1 MKLVYHIITEGD
13 NINMKINFKK
23 TIIDYL
29 IIALGASLFAVS
41 FNVFIASSEI
51 PIAMGGIT
59 GISMVINYF
68 FPKLSMGLL
77 TLLVNL
83 PFLALGL
90 WKIGGRFMAKTVFAS
105 IVLSLAMDLSA
116 LLPSL
121 TTDPMLCAIYGGIGT
136 GAGLGLVFIR
146 NGSTAGTDI
155 VGLVL
160 KQKYTGI
167 PLGKLV
173 LAADTFIVLCAAFAF
188 KDPNSVLFAIIKMYA
203 ASIATDGVIYGFT
216 TDKLAYIISEKAET
230 ISKLVISEL
239 HHGATILTGEGA
251 FTNTPRK
258 MIMCAINPNQIGL
271 LKEIVRE
278 TDNGAF
284 MIVTNT
290 HEVLGFGFKPN
301 IKTNL

>member
-1 MKLVYHIITEGD
+1 MKV
-13 NINMKINFKK
+13 NIKK
-23 TIIDYL
+23 TIFDY
-29 IIALGASLFAVS
+29 IIIFLGASLFAIS
-41 FNVFIASSEI
+41 FNVFIARSEI

-59 GISMVINYF
+59 GISMVINHF
-68 FPKLSMGLL
+68 FPWLSMGLL
-77 TLLVNL
+77 TFLVNV

-90 WKIGGRFMAKTVFAS
+90 WKIGGSFMTKTIFAS
-105 IVLSLAMDLSA
+105 VALSVVMDISA
-116 LLPSL
+116 SFPAL
-121 TTDPMLCAIYGGIGT
+121 TTDPMLCTIYGGLGT
-136 GAGLGLVFIR
+136 GVGLGLVFIR
-146 NGSTAGTDI
+146 SGSTAGTDI

-173 LAADTFIVLCAAFAF
+173 LAADTVIVLCAAFAF

-216 TDKLAYIISEKAET
+216 TDKLAYIITEKAET

-239 HHGATILTGEGA
+239 RHGATILTGEGA
-251 FTNTPRK
+251 FTNAPRK
-258 MIMCAINPNQIGL
+258 MVMCAINTNQIGL

-278 TDNGAF
+278 NDDNAF
-284 MIVTNT
+284 MVVTNT

-301 IKTNL
+301 IKSNL

>member
-1 MKLVYHIITEGD
+1 M
-13 NINMKINFKK
+13 
-23 TIIDYL
+23 DYL
-29 IIALGASLFAVS
+29 IILIGASLFAAS
-41 FNVFIASSEI
+41 FNAFIDKSEI

-59 GISMVINYF
+59 GISMVLNRF
-68 FPKLSMGLL
+68 TGLSMGVL
-77 TLLVNL
+77 TFLVNV
-83 PFLALGL
+83 PFLLLGL

-105 IVLSLAMDLSA
+105 VVLSIAMDLTVA
-116 LLPSL
+116 IPTL
-121 TTDPMLCAIYGGIGT
+121 TTDPMLCAIYGGLGT

-173 LAADTFIVLCAAFAF
+173 LAADTVIVICAAFAF
-188 KDPNSVLFAIIKMYA
+188 KDPNSVLFAIIKMYV

-216 TDKLAYIISEKAET
+216 TDKLAYIITEKADT

-251 FTNTPRK
+251 FTNAPRK

-278 TDNGAF
+278 NDNDAF

-301 IKTNL
+301 VKSNL

>member
-1 MKLVYHIITEGD
+1 MVLQT
-13 NINMKINFKK
+13 KK
-23 TIIDYL
+23 TSSQNIKKVFLDYFIIL
-29 IIALGASLFAVS
+29 IGAVLFAAS
-41 FNVFIASSEI
+41 FNAFIDKSEI

-59 GISMVINYF
+59 GISMVLNRF
-68 FPKLSMGLL
+68 TGVSMGIL
-77 TLLVNL
+77 TFLVNV

-105 IVLSLAMDLSA
+105 VVLSIAMDVTA
-116 LLPSL
+116 AIPTL
-121 TTDPMLCAIYGGIGT
+121 TTDSMLCAIYGGIGT
-136 GAGLGLVFIR
+136 GAGLGLVFTR

-173 LAADTFIVLCAAFAF
+173 LAADTVIVLCAAFAF

-216 TDKLAYIISEKAET
+216 TDKLAYIITEKADT

-251 FTNTPRK
+251 YTNSPRK

-271 LKEIVRE
+271 LKEIVRAQD
-278 TDNGAF
+278 DNAF

-301 IKTNL
+301 VKSNL

>member
-1 MKLVYHIITEGD
+1 MK
-13 NINMKINFKK
+13 KIDFSTIKK
-23 TIIDYL
+23 VFLDYL
-29 IIALGASLFAVS
+29 IIFLGASLFAVS
-41 FNVFIASSEI
+41 FNIFIKHAQ
-51 PIAMGGIT
+51 IAVGGIT
-59 GISMVINYF
+59 GISMVINFF

-77 TLLVNL
+77 TFLVNL
-83 PFLALGL
+83 PFLLLGL
-90 WKIGGRFMAKTVFAS
+90 WKIGGKFMAKTVFAS
-105 IVLSLAMDLSA
+105 ISLSIVMQLTETLPA
-116 LLPSL
+116 LTNDAL
-121 TTDPMLCAIYGGIGT
+121 LCAIYGGLGT
-136 GAGLGLVFIR
+136 GVGLGLVFIR

-173 LAADTFIVLCAAFAF
+173 LIADTIIVLGASFAF
-188 KDPNSVLFAIIKMYA
+188 KSANSILYAIIKMYA

-216 TDKLAYIISEKAET
+216 TDKLAYIISEKAEN
-230 ISKLVISEL
+230 ISKLVISDL
-239 HHGATILTGEGA
+239 HHGATILSGHGA
-251 FTNTPRK
+251 YTSESRK
-258 MIMCAINPNQIGL
+258 LVFCAINTNQIGR

-278 TDNGAF
+278 QDETAF

>member
-1 MKLVYHIITEGD
+1 MKTNLR
-13 NINMKINFKK
+13 K
-23 TIIDYL
+23 TILDYI
-29 IIALGASLFAVS
+29 IIAVGASLFAVS
-41 FNVFIASSEI
+41 FNMFIARSET

-77 TLLVNL
+77 TFLVNV

-105 IVLSLAMDLSA
+105 VVLSLAMDISA
-116 LLPSL
+116 AFPAL
-121 TTDPMLCAIYGGIGT
+121 THDPMLCAIYGGIGT

-160 KQKYTGI
+160 KQRYTGI

-173 LAADTFIVLCAAFAF
+173 LAADTVIVLCASFAF
-188 KDPNSVLFAIIKMYA
+188 KSANSVLFAIIKMYA

-216 TDKLAYIISEKAET
+216 TDKLAYIVTEKTET

-251 FTNTPRK
+251 FTNLPRK

-278 TDNGAF
+278 NDPDAF

-301 IKTNL
+301 VKTNL

>member
-1 MKLVYHIITEGD
+1 MGSDNKKMKT
-13 NINMKINFKK
+13 NIRKSIL
-23 TIIDYL
+23 DYL
-29 IIALGASLFAVS
+29 IISLGSVLFAFS
-41 FNVFIASSEI
+41 FNVFIARSEI

-59 GISMVINYF
+59 GISMVLNYF
-68 FPKLSMGLL
+68 FPKLSMGVL
-77 TLLVNL
+77 TFAVNV

-105 IVLSLAMDLSA
+105 IVLSFAMDLTASF
-116 LLPSL
+116 PSL

-173 LAADTFIVLCAAFAF
+173 LAADTAIVLCAAFAF

-203 ASIATDGVIYGFT
+203 ASIATDGIIYGFT
-216 TDKLAYIISEKAET
+216 TDKLVYIISEKAET

-251 FTNTPRK
+251 YTNKPRK

-271 LKEIVRE
+271 LKELVRT
-278 TDNGAF
+278 TDDDAF

>member
-1 MKLVYHIITEGD
+1 MKT
-13 NINMKINFKK
+13 NIKK
-23 TIIDYL
+23 TVFDY
-29 IIALGASLFAVS
+29 IVIFLGAALFAVS
-41 FNVFIASSEI
+41 FNLFIKHAQ
-51 PIAMGGIT
+51 IAVGGIT

-77 TLLVNL
+77 TLLVNI
-83 PFLALGL
+83 PFLILGL
-90 WKIGGRFMAKTVFAS
+90 RRIGGPFMTKTVFAS
-105 IVLSLAMDLSA
+105 VSLSLVMQLTEWLPALTDDA
-116 LLPSL
+116 LLCS
-121 TTDPMLCAIYGGIGT
+121 IYGGIGT

-146 NGSTAGTDI
+146 NGSTAGSDI

-173 LAADTFIVLCAAFAF
+173 LAADTVIVLCASFAF
-188 KDPNSVLFAIIKMYA
+188 GSINSILYAIIKMYV

-216 TDKLAYIISEKAET
+216 TDKLAYIITEKAET

-251 FTNTPRK
+251 FTNMPRK
-258 MIMCAINPNQIGL
+258 MILCAINPNQIGL

-278 TDNGAF
+278 NDDGAF
-284 MIVTNT
+284 VIVTNT

-301 IKTNL
+301 VKSNL

>member
-1 MKLVYHIITEGD
+1 MVLQTKKASSQNIKKVFLDYFII
-13 NINMKINFKK
+13 
-23 TIIDYL
+23 L
-29 IIALGASLFAVS
+29 IGAVLFAAS
-41 FNVFIASSEI
+41 FNAFIDKSEI

-59 GISMVINYF
+59 GISMVLNRF
-68 FPKLSMGLL
+68 TGVSMGIL
-77 TLLVNL
+77 TFLVNV
-83 PFLALGL
+83 PFLVLGL

-105 IVLSLAMDLSA
+105 VVLSIAMDVTA
-116 LLPSL
+116 AIPTL

-136 GAGLGLVFIR
+136 GAGLGLVFTR

-167 PLGKLV
+167 SLGKLV
-173 LAADTFIVLCAAFAF
+173 LAADTVIVLCAAFAF

-216 TDKLAYIISEKAET
+216 TDKLAYIITEKADT
-230 ISKLVISEL
+230 ISKLVILEL

-251 FTNTPRK
+251 YTNSPRK

-271 LKEIVRE
+271 LKEIVRAQD
-278 TDNGAF
+278 DNAF

-301 IKTNL
+301 VKSNL

>member
-1 MKLVYHIITEGD
+1 MTLS
-13 NINMKINFKK
+13 INKNGGASIRK
-23 TIIDYL
+23 TIFDYL
-29 IIALGASLFAVS
+29 IILIGASLFAAS
-41 FNVFIASSEI
+41 FNAFIDKSEI

-59 GISMVINYF
+59 GISMVINHF
-68 FPKLSMGLL
+68 TGISMGVL
-77 TLLVNL
+77 TFLTNV
-83 PFLALGL
+83 PFLFLGL

-105 IVLSLAMDLSA
+105 VALSIAMDVTA
-116 LLPSL
+116 TIPTL

-173 LAADTFIVLCAAFAF
+173 LAADTVIVLCAAFAF

-216 TDKLAYIISEKAET
+216 TDKLAYIITEKADT

-251 FTNTPRK
+251 FTSSPRK

-278 TDNGAF
+278 QDNDAF

-301 IKTNL
+301 VKSNL